1 MSRKTKKSAKNPAA
15 AKSAPAKDPAQQA
28 ETHLRNGRY
37 RDAIAL
43 LKKLRKGEGEA
54 WQPQLIEAYRGRAEQ
69 LAAKEM
75 YQEAISV
82 WEAMTEATGSHAGVE
97 RVVEW
102 LLVRGQWGQ
111 LATLYA
117 EHPALDRQRDLQ
129 IRLGARLLAEGDPA
143 ALEALPESAP
153 ARVDHPRAEAAL
165 LAWCRGDADRDA
177 RIAAIRFRSPYRD
190 LRRVLQALA
199 RRDQGAEAVESAL
212 GPLRGDSPYA
222 PLAAVVRLFLKP
234 RTPLPG
240 LDTGATWLETLRG
253 LNAAQRHLALRLL
266 GVPSATRQGLEAVVG
281 QARDGAVLKTL
292 RTALA
297 DCDAEGQQAIIERLG
312 PRIMGRDRSLDRY
325 GKALDAPLEAIDRNR
340 LQAQHA
346 EAQNE
351 IDRAAEAWEAFAEGL
366 LAGQTPQLVPIQP
379 EQRQQAAAETLMRA
393 VEHRL
398 HHIDFDPGDSYD
410 VNDILPSLERI
421 TRLDPSLRRAHLK
434 GLDLLRDS
442 EQPKAYDRWLEQ
454 AVQALPED
462 TEITLN
468 AARAATQRQSYVK
481 AARYAETVLARDP
494 IHREARSLAI
504 QNRMQHAIKLALKGD
519 AYRKVAKPLGEA
531 ATLARDEATRGEI
544 QLLQG
549 LFRLRAEGAVT
560 EAVDADCRAG
570 GQRLEAPWAHFLV
583 RYWGERLTLGHGL
596 QMQVAGLMPGLD
608 SAMARSTALGFCRK
622 LTRQADRDGLP
633 QGRHDRR
640 RWPPR
645 GGAHERFEA
654 FHDALV
660 ASPLREYLQDVATLP
675 FTEAEWLQLT
685 DLAFRLVLD
694 EALAALAGAALEQH
708 PDHPR
713 LTLYRC
719 HGQVRCGQEQ
729 RGAPALVNQVLKAY
743 QQAQEAGDRD
753 TLERIFAIFPHEIRI
768 AEMAELSELDLEG
781 GAGHPLFDMLR
792 QMMNEEEDQE
802 DEDADIEGAEDD
814 PPDPPPAKPRR
825 RAGRG
830 SRRRRRPG
838 DDDDPDDPTDDPHQ
852 QAELF

>member
-1 MSRKTKKSAKNPAA
+1 MSPKAKKSTKSRAT

-43 LKKLRKGEGEA
+43 LKKLRKGEGDGEA
-54 WQPQLIEAYRGRAEQ
+54 WQPQLIEAYLGRAEQ
-69 LAAKEM
+69 LAAKAM

-97 RVVEW
+97 RVAEW
-102 LLVRGQWGQ
+102 LLARGHWARLG
-111 LATLYA
+111 ALYR
-117 EHPALDRQRDLQ
+117 EHAGLDRQRDLQ
-129 IRLGARLLAEGDPA
+129 IRLGARLLAEEDPA

-153 ARVDHPRAEAAL
+153 ARADHPRAEAAL
-165 LAWCRGDADRDA
+165 LAWCRGDADRDE

-190 LRRVLQALA
+190 LRHVLQALA
-199 RRDQGAEAVESAL
+199 RRDSGAEAVESAL

-222 PLAAVVRLFLKP
+222 PLAAVVRLLVKP
-234 RTPLPG
+234 RTPLAG

-253 LNAAQRHLALRLL
+253 LNPAQRHLALRLL
-266 GVPSATRQGLEAVVG
+266 GVPSATRQGLEAVMG

-297 DCDAEGQQAIIERLG
+297 DCDAEGQQALIERLG

-325 GKALDAPLEAIDRNR
+325 GKALDAQLGAIDRSR

-346 EAQNE
+346 EAQNA
-351 IDRAAEAWEAFAEGL
+351 IDHAAEAWEAFAEGL
-366 LAGQTPQLVPIQP
+366 LAGQTPQLVPIPP

-398 HHIDFDPGDSYD
+398 RSIEFDPGDPYD
-410 VNDILPSLERI
+410 VNAILPTLERI

-442 EQPKAYDRWLEQ
+442 GQQKAYDRWLEQ

-481 AARYAETVLARDP
+481 AARYAETVLSRDP

-549 LFRLRAEGAVT
+549 LFRLLAEGAVT

-570 GQRLEAPWAHFLV
+570 GQRVEAPWAHFLV
-583 RYWGERLTLGHGL
+583 RYWGERLSLGRGL
-596 QMQVAGLMPGLD
+596 QTQVADLMPGLD
-608 SAMARSTALGFCRK
+608 SAVARTTALGFCRK

-633 QGRHDRR
+633 QWLHDRR
-640 RWPPR
+640 RWPQ
-645 GGAHERFEA
+645 GGVRERFEA
-654 FHDALV
+654 FRRALV
-660 ASPLREYLQDVATLP
+660 ASPVREYLRNMATLS
-675 FTEAEWLQLT
+675 FTDAEWLLLT
-685 DLAFRLVLD
+685 DLAFRLRLD
-694 EALAALAGAALEQH
+694 ETLAALAGAALEQY
-708 PDHPR
+708 PDNPR
-713 LTLYRC
+713 LRLYRC

-729 RGAPALVNQVLKAY
+729 RGDPALTNQVLKAY
-743 QQAQEAGDRD
+743 QQAQEAGDLN
-753 TLERIFAIFPHEIRI
+753 TLERIFAVFPHEIQI
-768 AEMAELSELDLEG
+768 ARMAERSELDLE
-781 GAGHPLFDMLR
+781 ASADHPLFEMLR
-792 QMMNEEEDQE
+792 RMMDEDDA
-802 DEDADIEGAEDD
+802 DEDADVEAAEDD

-825 RAGRG
+825 GAGRG
-830 SRRRRRPG
+830 SRRRRPPG

-852 QAELF
+852 QPELF